1 MKNVVGLFEN
11 MRDAEAVVRDLRD
24 AGINDADISFA
35 SRNPDAA
42 TMESNRYTAEGHSEA
57 AEGAGFG
64 ATGGT
69 IVGGLTGLLVGL
81 GAIAIPGIGPVVA
94 AGTLAT
100 ALGSTA
106 LGAGIGAAT
115 GGLLGAL
122 VGAGIPEEDAHIYS
136 EGIRRGGALV
146 MAQVDDSRVDTALDI
161 MERHNVVDI
170 DERGTE
176 YRNSGWSRFDENA
189 DPYSD
194 TTYADRP
201 VGDDEYDRSSKVG
214 TAGGALAG
222 AATGAALGS
231 AGGPVGTVVG
241 GVAGAVTGGA
251 VGAAG
256 DAAGVAASENDPA
269 YGRTSDPTY
278 DRSFDTG
285 LTDYGATS
293 AVGGVTDPAYSRSM
307 DTTTNYD
314 TTSPADSSYSTT
326 GDTDS
331 VPDASDYDRS
341 SKVGTAGGAVAGAAT
356 GAAMGSVGGPVGT
369 VVGGVAGAVTGG
381 AVGAAGD
388 AVGAEATDSDVG
400 RSTSYDS
407 TYRGTTDTGTAGTAY
422 GSATDYGSTEST
434 MGDAATRYRSR
445 SYEVGGSAA
454 GTPSSEGPIEN
465 MASRIENATERGIDA
480 DLDRD
485 GDVGRRD
492 PRDNY

>member
-11 MRDAEAVVRDLRD
+11 MRDAEAVVRELRD
-24 AGINDADISFA
+24 AGIHDADISFA

-42 TMESNRYTAEGHSEA
+42 TMESNQYVAEGHSEA

-81 GAIAIPGIGPVVA
+81 GAITIPGVGPVVA
-94 AGTLAT
+94 AGTLAA

-170 DERGTE
+170 DERGSE
-176 YRNSGWSRFDENA
+176 YRRSGWSRFEDNSGS
-189 DPYSD
+189 YSD
-194 TTYADRP
+194 TGYADRA
-201 VGDDEYDRSSKVG
+201 VGEDEYDRSSKAG
-214 TAGGALAG
+214 TAGGAVAG
-222 AATGAALGS
+222 AATGAVLGS

-256 DAAGVAASENDPA
+256 DAAGVAASENDTVRGD
-269 YGRTSDPTY
+269 YDTTSTSDY
-278 DRSFDTG
+278 N
-285 LTDYGATS
+285 TS
-293 AVGGVTDPAYSRSM
+293 SVSTLGGTTDPSYSRSM
-307 DTTTNYD
+307 DTGLSD
-314 TTSPADSSYSTT
+314 YSTGSNT
-326 GDTDS
+326 ASTSDTDR
-331 VPDASDYDRS
+331 VPDSSDYDRS
-341 SKVGTAGGAVAGAAT
+341 SKAGTAGGTLAGAAT
-356 GAAMGSVGGPVGT
+356 GAVLGSAGGPVGT

-400 RSTSYDS
+400 RASSDSSYG
-407 TYRGTTDTGTAGTAY
+407 GTIN
-422 GSATDYGSTEST
+422 SSL
-434 MGDAATRYRSR
+434 GDASTRYRSR
-445 SYEVGGSAA
+445 SYEVGSTGSSTAST
-454 GTPSSEGPIEN
+454 GTGDD
-465 MASRIENATERGIDA
+465 MATRIENATEQGIDA
-480 DLDRD
+480 ELDRN
-485 GDVGRRD
+485 RRE
-492 PRDNY
+492 NF

>member
-42 TMESNRYTAEGHSEA
+42 TMEANSYTADGHSEA

-81 GAIAIPGIGPVVA
+81 GAIAIPGVGPVVA
-94 AGTLAT
+94 AGSLAA

-170 DERGTE
+170 DERGGT
-176 YRNSGWSRFDENA
+176 YRESGWSRFDENA
-189 DPYSD
+189 GPYG
-194 TTYADRP
+194 DRT
-201 VGDDEYDRSSKVG
+201 VGDDEYDRSSKIG
-214 TAGGALAG
+214 TAGGAVAG

-231 AGGPVGTVVG
+231 AGGPIGTVVG

-256 DAAGVAASENDPA
+256 DTAGVAASESDTT
-269 YGRTSDPTY
+269 YDRTSDY
-278 DRSFDTG
+278 DRTSTVGNNPEFDTG
-285 LTDYGATS
+285 LNTYGTTGT
-293 AVGGVTDPAYSRSM
+293 VGGTLDPTYSRSM
-307 DTTTNYD
+307 DTTSSYD
-314 TTSPADSSYSTT
+314 TTSPVDSTADSSYSST
-326 GDTDS
+326 GDVDR
-331 VPDASDYDRS
+331 VPDSSDYDRS
-341 SKVGTAGGAVAGAAT
+341 SKVGTAGGALAGAAT

-388 AVGAEATDSDVG
+388 AVGAEATDNDAG

-407 TYRGTTDTGTAGTAY
+407 TYSGT
-422 GSATDYGSTEST
+422 TEST
-434 MGDAATRYRSR
+434 MGDATTRYRSR
-445 SYEVGGSAA
+445 SYEVGSSTA
-454 GTPSSEGPIEN
+454 GTPSSEGTIEN

>member
-11 MRDAEAVVRDLRD
+11 MRDAEAVVRELRD
-24 AGINDADISFA
+24 VGINDADISFA

-42 TMESNRYTAEGHSEA
+42 TMEANSYTADGHSEA

-81 GAIAIPGIGPVVA
+81 GAIAIPGVGPVVA
-94 AGTLAT
+94 AGSLAA

-146 MAQVDDSRVDTALDI
+146 MAQVDDSRVDTALDV

-170 DERGTE
+170 DERGAE
-176 YRNSGWSRFDENA
+176 YRGSGWSRFDENA
-189 DPYSD
+189 DPYAHS
-194 TTYADRP
+194 TYADRTA
-201 VGDDEYDRSSKVG
+201 GDDEYDRSSKVG

-256 DAAGVAASENDPA
+256 DTAGVAASENDTT
-269 YGRTSDPTY
+269 YDRTSDPSY
-278 DRSFDTG
+278 NRSFDTG
-285 LTDYGATS
+285 LPDYGTAG
-293 AVGGVTDPAYSRSM
+293 AAGGTLDPNYSRSM

-314 TTSPADSSYSTT
+314 TTSPVGSTADSSYSST
-326 GDTDS
+326 GDVDS
-331 VPDASDYDRS
+331 MPDSSDYDRS
-341 SKVGTAGGAVAGAAT
+341 SKVGTAGGALAGAAT

-400 RSTSYDS
+400 RSTSYS
-407 TYRGTTDTGTAGTAY
+407 GTSGTAY
-422 GSATDYGSTEST
+422 GSTQSTR
-434 MGDAATRYRSR
+434 GDAATRYRSR
-445 SYEVGGSAA
+445 SYEVGGSTT
-454 GTPSSEGPIEN
+454 GTPSSEGTIEN